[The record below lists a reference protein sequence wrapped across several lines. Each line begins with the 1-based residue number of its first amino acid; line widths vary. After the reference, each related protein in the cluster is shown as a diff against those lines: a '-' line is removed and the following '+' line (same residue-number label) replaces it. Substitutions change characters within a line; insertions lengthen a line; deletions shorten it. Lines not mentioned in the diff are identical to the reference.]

1 MEVTDVQ
8 TEEGFGPFLLQS
20 EEKSNIIYQHQ
31 DAVVCFTTYHPNTK
45 RCPRV
50 TPTNFCCNK
59 PSPCVFGMLFSWL
72 DSLSVC
78 GQSSM
83 FKFILK

>member
-45 RCPRV
+45 RCP
-50 TPTNFCCNK
+50 
-59 PSPCVFGMLFSWL
+59 
-72 DSLSVC
+72 
-78 GQSSM
+78 
-83 FKFILK
+83 